1 MSNTETVMELFQ
13 IERDKPWKT
22 LRHGE
27 FLRSI
32 SPSQSKR
39 LGTAFLAPRQKTEEE
54 IKGSY
59 IIPLSKHIYQVMLGI
74 LVLHSW
80 LLLSLQNRWFN
91 QIIWIHVTSRNRGV
105 LISQLCRCI
114 KRSRGDS
121 LPKEGPAVWS
131 CHNLKPTYQTST
143 IVPVIAKSGVDS
155 YEGCPFLH
163 HMIIHVLQH
172 TVFVSFI
179 PS

>member
-1 MSNTETVMELFQ
+1 MSNIETVLELFQ

-32 SPSQSKR
+32 SASQSKR
-39 LGTAFLAPRQKTEEE
+39 LGTAFLAPRQKTEE

-80 LLLSLQNRWFN
+80 LLLSLQNCWFN
-91 QIIWIHVTSRNRGV
+91 QIIWIHVKSRNPGV
-105 LISQLCRCI
+105 LISQLCRSI
-114 KRSRGDS
+114 KRPRGDA

-131 CHNLKPTYQTST
+131 CHILKPTYQTST
-143 IVPVIAKSGVDS
+143 IVPVIPRVGWI
-155 YEGCPFLH
+155 
-163 HMIIHVLQH
+163 HMKDVFFYIIW
-172 TVFVSFI
+172 
-179 PS
+179 